1 MNFTVVLL
9 VALPLYFLGLGNIDL
24 FFQDDEWLYVK
35 IAAEM
40 FDRGELWIPYW
51 LGEPAYY
58 KPPLAYWLMM
68 PFFWLG
74 GDRILLA
81 RLSVALCAVGTLG
94 VTYLIGKDLYG
105 KREAACACLLAA
117 VSYGFLAF
125 GRVGVMDMQLTFFLA
140 AALLLFLRAMRRK
153 SPVLAGLYFVVLGV
167 SNLIKGP
174 VVPLII
180 VTVSLIILVFNRGWK
195 PFFSRCAIAGMVVGG
210 LISLSWPIALYFR
223 GEFDAWYAFFIVGE
237 NAGKFADATGY
248 PALPFI
254 ATLLKWALPWSLL
267 ILVAPLVMAVKAPLA
282 KLDFTLPV
290 VWIGAVLGIHLIPAV
305 RLPWYTFPALPA
317 ALLLV
322 GAATVRYPGNPVLI
336 WTYRLTGILL
346 GLVAAL
352 LSVTPRFFPLLS
364 AAFFSLAGAAVC
376 FWAAAIFTYR
386 RNVPMLAASLMLA
399 ILLLNPGVSAMTD
412 PKFPAAA
419 QTLLASSDRPTA
431 VVRIHTGRLSQEHAL
446 YSFRLD
452 RKIEQ
457 TRGEA
462 ATLSFIR
469 EKGGDIIVSDTDYR
483 ALLTAASSLDTET
496 RITLSW
502 SRWKDSIPA
511 DIILAAIKDGNL
523 ALLQEPYHLVQKR

>member
-1 MNFTVVLL
+1 MNFFVVLL

-74 GDRILLA
+74 GDRIMLA
-81 RLSVALCAVGTLG
+81 RISVALTAVGTLAL
-94 VTYLIGKDLYG
+94 TYFLGKELYG
-105 KREAACACLLAA
+105 KREAACASLLAA

-140 AALLLFLRAMRRK
+140 ASLLLFLRAMRRK
-153 SPVLAGLYFVVLGV
+153 SPVYAGLYFVVIGL

-180 VTVSLIILVFNRGWK
+180 VTISFIILLFTRGWK
-195 PFFSRCAIAGMVVGG
+195 PFFSRFAFAGMVVGG
-210 LISLSWPIALYFR
+210 FIAFSWPLALYFKW
-223 GEFDAWYAFFIVGE
+223 EFPAWYAFFIVGE
-237 NAGKFADATGY
+237 NAGKFTDAMGY

-267 ILVAPLVMAVKAPLA
+267 ILVAPLVLAVKAPPGR
-282 KLDFTLPV
+282 LDFMLPV
-290 VWIGAVLGIHLIPAV
+290 VWMATVIGIHLIPAV

-322 GAATVRYPGNPVLI
+322 GAASVRYPGNPVLV
-336 WTYRLTGILL
+336 WTYRLTGVLL
-346 GLVAAL
+346 ALAAAL
-352 LSVTPRFFPLLS
+352 VSVTPSLFPLLS
-364 AAFFSLAGAAVC
+364 PPFFWLGSAALC
-376 FWAAAIFTYR
+376 FWAAAFFTFR
-386 RNVPMLAASLMLA
+386 RDVPKLAVALGLA
-399 ILLLNPGVSAMTD
+399 VLLLNPGVSAMTD
-412 PKFPAAA
+412 PKFPAEA
-419 QTLLASSDRPTA
+419 QSILAASSRPTA
-431 VVRIHTGRLSQEHAL
+431 VVRIRTGRLSQEHAL

-457 TRGEA
+457 THGEE
-462 ATLSFIR
+462 ATLRFVR
-469 EKGGDIIVSDTDYR
+469 EKSGNLIVSDTDYK
-483 ALLTAASSLDTET
+483 LLLAASPSLESET
-496 RITLSW
+496 RIAASW
-502 SRWKDSIPA
+502 SRWRDSIPA
-511 DIILAAIKDGNL
+511 DRIVQAIQEGDRT
-523 ALLQEPYHLVQKR
+523 LLLEPYHIVQKR